1 MSEVAIEAKVEVIV
15 DDVSAKE
22 LLLLSIPLSILF
34 ALTGMDFIGYFIY
47 IGTRSSMNEVYHRSV
62 LNVMLLGFL
71 TTTIILCVFPLI
83 QNQIHWKKS
92 LAYFGSQKGNW
103 FFGLIAVGIAVPLM
117 GLLYFNSQNQ
127 TLINIYP
134 FTKDVLSPEQPWIF
148 FVLYELSY
156 IIFYYIPYEFY
167 FRGVLQLGLSKTWK
181 KWQSIL
187 FVTVL
192 TTVLHIAKPY
202 TEIIAAFIVGFL
214 FGILAEKTQSWYYGF
229 FIHIAAGVLNDTF
242 CAAGYLGVL

>member
-1 MSEVAIEAKVEVIV
+1 MSEVVIETKIEDIV

-47 IGTRSSMNEVYHRSV
+47 IANRSSVNEIYNRSV
-62 LNVMLLGFL
+62 LNVLLLSFL
-71 TTTIILCVFPLI
+71 MTTIILCVFPLI
-83 QNQIHWKKS
+83 ENQIRWKKP

-103 FFGLIAVGIAVPLM
+103 VFGFIAVGIAVPLL

-127 TLINIYP
+127 SLINIYP
-134 FTKDVLSPEQPWIF
+134 FSKEVLDSQKWLF

-156 IIFYYIPYEFY
+156 VILYYIPYEFY

-229 FIHIAAGVLNDTF
+229 FIHITAGVLNDTF
-242 CAAGYLGVL
+242 CALGYLGVL